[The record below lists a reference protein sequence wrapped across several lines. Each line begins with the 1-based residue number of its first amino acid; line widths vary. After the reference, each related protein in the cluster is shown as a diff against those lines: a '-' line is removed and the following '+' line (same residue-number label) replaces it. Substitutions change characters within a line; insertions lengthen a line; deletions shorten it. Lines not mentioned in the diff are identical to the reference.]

1 MTQSID
7 LSLSPTGG
15 NAVATVRITPELIEF
30 HKRRA
35 RELRTESYRSWIRRG
50 VALFRSKA
58 DRQQQIDCAD
68 TAWLARG

>member
-1 MTQSID
+1 MNQKID

-15 NAVATVRITPELIEF
+15 NVAATVRVTPELIEF

-35 RELRTESYRSWIRRG
+35 RAIRTETYRGWVRQG

-58 DRQQQIDCAD
+58 ERDKAVDCAD
-68 TAWLARG
+68 AAWLARG